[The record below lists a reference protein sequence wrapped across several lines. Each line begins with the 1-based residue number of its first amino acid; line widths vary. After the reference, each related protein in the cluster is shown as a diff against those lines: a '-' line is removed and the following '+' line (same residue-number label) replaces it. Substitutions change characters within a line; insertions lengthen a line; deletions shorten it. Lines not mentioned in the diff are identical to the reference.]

1 MHNFNYKL
9 FFEES
14 WDLQCIINAEG
25 YFVEMNDSFLKA
37 LGYSKEELREIMFLT
52 LIHPDDIEITRKEL
66 NFLENSKQSANFE
79 NRYLTKTGDYVTLSW
94 QCRVNPELELY
105 FSSARDVTK
114 LRNESNKLAQI
125 EAALKDRSIMSE
137 TDPAGIITYVN
148 DNFCA
153 ISGYSKEE
161 LVGASHRIINSGMQ
175 DDAFFSDMWQT
186 ISNKKTWQGVIT
198 NRNKKGELY
207 YVNITIIPI
216 INNADEISSYLAIR
230 YDISDNVKQKNDLA
244 KTLKILNETSAI
256 AKVGG
261 WEFNVAAGVLT
272 WTDETFRILGVDNTK
287 SSIPTLEKG
296 INLFAPEHQILLR
309 KSLERVISHG
319 KSYNLE
325 LQRLTEEGNK
335 IWISINGKANYVD
348 EKIISVSGTVQDID
362 EKKKT
367 ELKYNLERQKS
378 IQSSKL
384 ASLGELAASMAH
396 EINNPLGIISG
407 YSELMLLASDASDN
421 TQSKLQVILKS
432 CDRISHIVNNLK
444 RFSRTESSLQ
454 YKKISLNNV
463 VNEVISLAKP
473 RLKRELININF
484 DDKTSLNIIGNAIEI
499 EQVFL
504 NLINNS
510 IDAVKY
516 LPEKWIE
523 ISQIQKND
531 KVEIRIIDSGFG
543 IKNQKAEKIFSPFYT
558 SKKSGE
564 GTGLGL
570 SIVSSILNDHD
581 ASITYDESSKH
592 TCFTLIFSI
601 CKEN

>member
-1 MHNFNYKL
+1 M
-9 FFEES
+9 
-14 WDLQCIINAEG
+14 NAEG

-37 LGYSKEELREIMFLT
+37 LGYSKEELRETMFLT

-79 NRYLTKTGDYVTLSW
+79 NRYLTKTGDYLTLSW
-94 QCRVNPELELY
+94 QCRVDPEVELY

-175 DDAFFSDMWQT
+175 DDAFFADMWQT
-186 ISNKKTWQGVIT
+186 ISSKETWQGVIT

-207 YVNITIIPI
+207 FVNITIIPI
-216 INNADEISSYLAIR
+216 IDNADEISSYLAIR
-230 YDISDNVKQKNDLA
+230 YDITDNIQQKNDLA
-244 KTLKILNETSAI
+244 KTLKILNETNAI
-256 AKVGG
+256 AKIGG
-261 WEFNVAAGVLT
+261 WEFNVKTDVMT
-272 WTDETFRILGVDNTK
+272 RTDEAFRILK
-287 SSIPTLEKG
+287 LEKSEG
-296 INLFAPEHQILLR
+296 LSPSIEESLSLFIPEHQVLIQE
-309 KSLERVISHG
+309 SLKRAISHG
-319 KSYNLE
+319 EPYDLE

-335 IWISINGKANYVD
+335 IWININGKPNYVD
-348 EKIISVSGTVQDID
+348 GKVISVSGTVQDID

-407 YSELMLLASDASDN
+407 YSELMMLDNDMSDGG
-421 TQSKLQVILKS
+421 QSKLQVILKS
-432 CDRISHIVNNLK
+432 CDRISHIVNNLR
-444 RFSRTESSLQ
+444 RFSRTESELQ
-454 YKKISLNNV
+454 YKNISLNTV
-463 VNEVISLAKP
+463 VNEVISLARP
-473 RLKRELININF
+473 RLKRGLVNINF
-484 DDKTSLNIIGNAIEI
+484 DDELSFYILGNTIEI

-510 IDAVKY
+510 IDAVKN

-523 ISQIQKND
+523 ITQIQKEDN
-531 KVEIRIIDSGFG
+531 VEIRIADSGSG
-543 IKNQKAEKIFSPFYT
+543 IKEQEYEKIFSPFYT

-570 SIVSSILNDHD
+570 SIVDSILNDHG
-581 ASITYDESSKH
+581 ASIKYDEMSKH
-592 TCFTLIFSI
+592 TCFKLIFRIS
-601 CKEN
+601 KES